1 MSGTS
6 LVSVIFSELLR
17 EASKPQQSPAPA
29 CMKLCGLVNVCTK
42 STHEG
47 LRQWAFSYDTSL
59 ALFTYYIEWKQPLQT
74 GSMKLVLDV
83 LVTTSAQTQDPEIGA
98 RITTA
103 ILDTVVT
110 TVSRQSRKSAVK
122 ASIQSLVHFLSKHAV
137 SLGGVKDTYRRVHPS
152 VSELPDLELWGSFA
166 ADVSSWMS
174 HREVCPIAGKLL
186 LHLLQGLQGQSS
198 GPSQPTTPGFSVAT
212 WLGWVQD
219 AVVANPDIL
228 ETVKNHVFYPLFKVD
243 KPSALQV
250 LADFNRRDPV
260 QSTDGELDCL
270 TLLQLA
276 GLEVGKKV
284 GLVEEPGEAA
294 FPSPIN
300 PFSNIDHVLRDDQL
314 YHAAQD
320 RCDCYPT
327 AGLRGLPHSPIP
339 SSSFKRPR
347 SSSSLPVYH
356 EADLS
361 GDIRP
366 LSEAPRNLPFRR

>member
-1 MSGTS
+1 M
-6 LVSVIFSELLR
+6 VFSELLR
-17 EASKPQQSPAPA
+17 EASKPQQSPTQA

-47 LRQWAFSYDTSL
+47 LRQWAFSYDTSI

-83 LVTTSAQTQDPEIGA
+83 LVTTSTQNPDPEVGA
-98 RITTA
+98 RIKTA

-122 ASIQSLVHFLSKHAV
+122 ASVQSLVHFLGKHAV
-137 SLGGVKDTYRRVHPS
+137 SLGNVKDTYRKVHPS
-152 VSELPDLELWGSFA
+152 VSELSDLELWGSFA
-166 ADVSSWMS
+166 ADVFSWLN
-174 HREVCPIAGKLL
+174 HREACPIVGKLL
-186 LHLLQGLQGQSS
+186 LHLLQGLRGQPS
-198 GPSQPTTPGFSVAT
+198 GPSQPITPGFRVAN

-250 LADFNRRDPV
+250 LAEFNRREPV

-276 GLEVGKKV
+276 GLEVGKKA
-284 GLVEEPGEAA
+284 GLVEEPGEVA
-294 FPSPIN
+294 FPSPIH
-300 PFSNIDHVLRDDQL
+300 PFSNIGHVLRHDQL
-314 YHAAQD
+314 YNPAQG

-327 AGLRGLPHSPIP
+327 ASLGGLPHSPIP

-356 EADLS
+356 ETHLA

-366 LSEAPRNLPFRR
+366 ISEAPRNLPFR